1 MKKDN
6 WQWWSGRDDEY
17 FTNGPFET
25 REEAI
30 EALDGDGGYIVEA
43 ERYPITF
50 SAERLI
56 NDQYFDC
63 DDYFSGEYAEPARYG
78 NEEFVA
84 KADSE
89 LQQVLDVW
97 LAKWSVSFIQPEMF
111 CRQRNGE
118 YIEPDA
124 EESES

>member
-1 MKKDN
+1 MTKDK
-6 WQWWSGRDDEY
+6 WQWFSGTNDEY

-30 EALDGDGGYIVEA
+30 EALDGYGGHIIEA

-50 SAERLI
+50 SARRLI
-56 NDQYFDC
+56 DDQYFDC
-63 DDYFSGEYAEPARYG
+63 EDYFSGEYSEPARYG

-84 KADSE
+84 AADAE
-89 LQQVLDVW
+89 LQAALDAW

-111 CRQRNGE
+111 CRQRNAE
-118 YIEPDA
+118 YIPADDEGT
-124 EESES
+124 SL